1 MQGMEPVEW
10 AEISFCLNFFF
21 PEYWIYMVNKPYH
34 VSGKVEIYHGISK
47 AKNTWIPY
55 CETGD
60 RTVLDVVD
68 YLLWFFYFKGHKVV
82 FEILKVLIT
91 KISGIKEMRYSTDYF
106 VEFQS
111 FFHLV
116 GYI

>member
-1 MQGMEPVEW
+1 M
-10 AEISFCLNFFF
+10 
-21 PEYWIYMVNKPYH
+21 
-34 VSGKVEIYHGISK
+34 
-47 AKNTWIPY
+47 
-55 CETGD
+55 
-60 RTVLDVVD
+60 
-68 YLLWFFYFKGHKVV
+68 

-91 KISGIKEMRYSTDYF
+91 KISGIKEMRYSTYYF